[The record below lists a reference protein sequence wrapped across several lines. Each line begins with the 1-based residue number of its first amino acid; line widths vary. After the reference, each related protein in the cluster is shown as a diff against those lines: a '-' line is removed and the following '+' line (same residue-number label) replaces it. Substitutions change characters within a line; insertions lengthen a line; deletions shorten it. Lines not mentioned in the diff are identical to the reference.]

1 MRAIATNSTSISS
14 GNTMATN
21 GSTSLLHWKSPLPYL
36 FGSLALTLTLIAVA
50 LLFLACSYRKR
61 SSSTATDEEKS
72 AYCDHK
78 TSASVEMT
86 PKIVVIMAGDQ
97 KPTHLAIPLSSSSS
111 QLEVTS
117 ERAG

>member
-1 MRAIATNSTSISS
+1 MRAIATNSTSIFS
-14 GNTMATN
+14 GSTMGTN

-50 LLFLACSYRKR
+50 LLFLVCSYRKR
-61 SSSTATDEEKS
+61 SSSTATDDEEKS

-111 QLEVTS
+111 QL
-117 ERAG
+117 R